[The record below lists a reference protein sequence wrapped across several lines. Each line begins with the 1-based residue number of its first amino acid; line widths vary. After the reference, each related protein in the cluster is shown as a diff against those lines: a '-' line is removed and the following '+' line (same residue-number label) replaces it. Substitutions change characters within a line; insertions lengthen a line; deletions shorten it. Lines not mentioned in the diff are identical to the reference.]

1 MMFNQLTVYVV
12 SPMLSWTVIKTQDNI
27 NMYICM
33 FTYTAILSRQGE
45 VFYSYKADCIIRV
58 ISVVS

>member
-1 MMFNQLTVYVV
+1 
-12 SPMLSWTVIKTQDNI
+12 
-27 NMYICM
+27 MYICM

-45 VFYSYKADCIIRV
+45 VLYSYKADCIIRV